1 MSAPM
6 QLMMPSV
13 QAPADDLAKDPL
25 ADEKKVAITEHP
37 KKKTKKQ
44 FVMHE
49 PSQLSVIADSAEVEV
64 LLIDKAN
71 MHLFPEDVQDLLNDR
86 LAVAFSPDRPY
97 RENVMDEIK
106 DKFRGWDR
114 YKIVS
119 FFNAIKAQYD
129 LRQELAL

>member
-1 MSAPM
+1 MPTPM
-6 QLMMPSV
+6 QFVTPSV
-13 QAPADDLAKDPL
+13 DLLKEKDDLEKDPL
-25 ADEKKVAITEHP
+25 ADEKKVAIVEHP

-71 MHLFPEDVQDLLNDR
+71 MHLFPEDVQDLLNER

-97 RENVMDEIK
+97 KENIMDEIK

-114 YKIVS
+114 YRIVS
-119 FFNAIKAQYD
+119 FFNAIKAQYN
-129 LRQELAL
+129 LR

>member
-1 MSAPM
+1 M

-13 QAPADDLAKDPL
+13 QAPVDDLAKDPL

-114 YKIVS
+114 YKRLGFAGSHNFKIS
-119 FFNAIKAQYD
+119 QRKANN
-129 LRQELAL
+129 LSRG

>member
-1 MSAPM
+1 M

-13 QAPADDLAKDPL
+13 QAPVDDLAKDPL

-44 FVMHE
+44 VVMHE

>member
-1 MSAPM
+1 MPAPM

-13 QAPADDLAKDPL
+13 QVPVEDLAKDPL

-97 RENVMDEIK
+97 RESVMDEIK

-129 LRQELAL
+129 LRQEQAL

>member
-1 MSAPM
+1 MPAPM

-86 LAVAFSPDRPY
+86 LAVAFSADRPY